1 MTRPRSGLASLER
14 ALRAP
19 EPGSHNLGQHL
30 AEHGEYLAPLLG
42 VEPGDL
48 QALVALPDEDVAPR
62 LKELFRRREEQRAS
76 RWAAAMHECSLDAA
90 QRLAGAATWHHGA
103 AMLDVSVL
111 LGGLL
116 ADPSRTHIALVSDA
130 FRVNMPRQKLVE
142 VGKVLLK
149 QYTDLIAW
157 ADDSGLHFRWK
168 RCRGGLN
175 LFSQAI
181 PARDSAHVLHVVI
194 PRPAE
199 EKPQPSTQ
207 QRSTRGLR
215 NARRGGSWLGDILSE
230 LGFLQ

>member
-48 QALVALPDEDVAPR
+48 QALVVLPDEDVAPR
-62 LKELFRRREEQRAS
+62 LKELFRQREEQRSS
-76 RWAAAMHECSLDAA
+76 RWAAAMQECSLDAA

-130 FRVNMPRQKLVE
+130 FRVNMPRQKLLE

-157 ADDSGLHFRWK
+157 ADNAGLHFRWK

-175 LFSQAI
+175 FFSQEI
-181 PARDSAHVLHVVI
+181 PARDVSHVLHVFI

-199 EKPQPSTQ
+199 EKPQPSTP
-207 QRSTRGLR
+207 QRSTRR
-215 NARRGGSWLGDILSE
+215 PPSTRERGSWLGEILSE

>member
-19 EPGSHNLGQHL
+19 EPGSRNLGQHL

-76 RWAAAMHECSLDAA
+76 RWAAAMQECSLDAA
-90 QRLAGAATWHHGA
+90 QRLAGAATWHQGA
-103 AMLDVSVL
+103 AMLDVNVL

-157 ADDSGLHFRWK
+157 ADNAGLHFRWN

-175 LFSQAI
+175 LFSQEI
-181 PARDSAHVLHVVI
+181 PARDVGYVLHVVI

-199 EKPQPSTQ
+199 EKPQLSTP
-207 QRSTRGLR
+207 QRSTRGPR
-215 NARRGGSWLGDILSE
+215 NARRGGSWLGEILSQI
-230 LGFLQ
+230 GFLQ